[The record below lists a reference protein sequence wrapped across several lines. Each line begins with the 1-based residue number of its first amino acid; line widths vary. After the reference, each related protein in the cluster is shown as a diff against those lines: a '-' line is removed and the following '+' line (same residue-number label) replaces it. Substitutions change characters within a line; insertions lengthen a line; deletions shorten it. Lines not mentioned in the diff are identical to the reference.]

1 MERLSQL
8 DNMTQSDIAQFQ
20 RVCRKLLKMTFIVRE
35 KNEEHRKDYNFIK
48 NNSKLF
54 TEYLNIIGYDVKY
67 DIDSGVARLINL
79 ASAGEEGS
87 IQSNRK
93 RLRLYDSIVLSA
105 LWLIYEERMIN
116 GDLKQS
122 IIIQKADLDNQLER
136 LGAKNRIDKGKMKA
150 ILEMFRDYNL
160 LEIIGEIGE
169 PDCELKLYSSMQFC
183 LSEQAFKQLAESTAA
198 KIRITPKIS
207 DDESGFVLDEEGE
220 ANE

>member
-93 RLRLYDSIVLSA
+93 RLKLYDSIVLSA
-105 LWLIYEERMIN
+105 LWLIYEERMIK
-116 GDLKQS
+116 GDLKKS

-183 LSEQAFKQLAESTAA
+183 LSKQAFKQLAESTAA

>member
-93 RLRLYDSIVLSA
+93 RLKLYDSIVLSA
-105 LWLIYEERMIN
+105 LWLIYEERMIK
-116 GDLKQS
+116 GDLKKT

>member
-93 RLRLYDSIVLSA
+93 RLKLYDSIVLSA
-105 LWLIYEERMIN
+105 LWLIYEERMIK
-116 GDLKQS
+116 GDLKKS

-183 LSEQAFKQLAESTAA
+183 LSEQAFKHLAESTAA

>member
-93 RLRLYDSIVLSA
+93 RLKLYDSIVLSA
-105 LWLIYEERMIN
+105 LWLIYEERMIK
-116 GDLKQS
+116 GDLKKS

-169 PDCELKLYSSMQFC
+169 QDCELKLYSSMQFC

>member
-93 RLRLYDSIVLSA
+93 RLKLYDSIVLSA
-105 LWLIYEERMIN
+105 LWLIYEERMIK
-116 GDLKQS
+116 GDLKKS